1 MKIITVKI
9 EGDNCTTEMESCL
22 ECFRSSVNSLF
33 IKNIYMM
40 SWKIL
45 VDIQNV
51 TLFFSLWLS
60 VSFKDHMCSA
70 CSLLITELIYSSLP
84 VPSSCQ
90 FVSHPKSLNY
100 FTQTGV
106 AQWKC
111 FIESGHL
118 DMSSAL
124 NVLCQEGKREN
135 QGQNWE
141 KKEREKEKHS

>member
-1 MKIITVKI
+1 MKIITVKT

-22 ECFRSSVNSLF
+22 ECFRSSVNNLF
-33 IKNIYMM
+33 FKNIYMM

-45 VDIQNV
+45 VDILNV
-51 TLFFSLWLS
+51 TLLFSLWLS
-60 VSFKDHMCSA
+60 ASFKDHMSSA

-100 FTQTGV
+100 FMQTGV
-106 AQWKC
+106 AQWKY

-118 DMSSAL
+118 DVSSAFK
-124 NVLCQEGKREN
+124 VLCQEVKREN
-135 QGQNWE
+135 WGQN
-141 KKEREKEKHS
+141 